1 MPTLN
6 EEQYERVAR
15 WLDGEKVKLT
25 PPEQDATEEICR
37 TEADLASAL
46 DAASRQASMDRAR
59 RRLAAALARPQLRLW
74 RIGALATAAAAAV
87 VLAAVLWHP
96 TGQPPVTAPQLTLQ
110 VQQVQANGA
119 YLAAL
124 EYFAADD
131 ELDMVKHDLDDLAAD
146 MALAAAPRAIDLKM
160 EAIEKDI
167 DEFLFEDMPAYPA
180 EG

>member
-37 TEADLASAL
+37 AEADLASAL

-74 RIGALATAAAAAV
+74 RIGALAAAAAAV

-96 TGQPPVTAPQLTLQ
+96 TGQPPATAPQLTPQ
-110 VQQVQANGA
+110 VQRGQADGA

-131 ELDMVKHDLDDLAAD
+131 ELDIVKHDLDDLAAD
-146 MALAAAPRAIDLKM
+146 LALAAAPRAIDLKM

-167 DEFLFEDMPAYPA
+167 DEFLFEDTPAYPA